1 MSDPTLDGG
10 NRDLEARL
18 YAAVDPPLSSPSVV
32 ASARHFVDVLRDYR
46 CRTPL

>member
-46 CRTPL
+46 CRAPL